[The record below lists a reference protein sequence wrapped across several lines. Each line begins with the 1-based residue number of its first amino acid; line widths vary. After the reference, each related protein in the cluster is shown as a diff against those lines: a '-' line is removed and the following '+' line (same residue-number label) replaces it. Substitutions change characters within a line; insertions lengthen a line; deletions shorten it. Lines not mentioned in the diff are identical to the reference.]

1 MIFFVLTVVAGL
13 IGGVFVSQFS
23 KEHSLGTLG
32 NVITGLTGGLAANVL
47 IEYLTAGNEFS
58 VAIVG
63 GFLGGV
69 LVRVGFSIIRQRTK
83 K

>member
-1 MIFFVLTVVAGL
+1 MIFFVITVFGGL
-13 IGGVFVSQFS
+13 IGGIFVSQFS
-23 KEHSLGTLG
+23 KEHSLGLFG
-32 NVITGLTGGLAANVL
+32 NVVTGLTGGLAANVL

-69 LVRVGFSIIRQRTK
+69 LVRVGFSIIRKRTQK
-83 K
+83 